1 MNDSYAKEFAAVAD
15 VVRLGTVEKPI
26 GYSVFVG
33 DPDLKYT
40 FLDCGKC
47 TCTDFSTR
55 GDAQNALELTKQ
67 ILELVDENLSMGLKL
82 ADVRDE
88 VIAAIANT
96 KIKHE
101 DFLAATRAVNE
112 IFDYYIAVDMH
123 DRVENAMVF

>member
-1 MNDSYAKEFAAVAD
+1 MNDSYAKEFADVSD

-40 FLDCGKC
+40 FLDCGKF
-47 TCTDFSTR
+47 TCEDFSTR
-55 GDAQNALELTKQ
+55 GDAQNALNLTKQ

-96 KIKHE
+96 KLKHE

-112 IFDYYIAVDMH
+112 FFDYYIAVDMH